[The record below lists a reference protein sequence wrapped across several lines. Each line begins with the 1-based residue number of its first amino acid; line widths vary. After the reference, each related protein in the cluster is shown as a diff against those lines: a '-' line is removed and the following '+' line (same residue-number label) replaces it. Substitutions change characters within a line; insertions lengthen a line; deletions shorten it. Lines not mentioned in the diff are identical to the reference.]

1 MKTTTDSNSLYS
13 GIAKFYDIGLWLTG
27 YKLAV
32 PYFLNLLPFNRDA
45 SLRVLDAGCGTGL
58 YTFAI
63 LKKFRNAQMTAFD
76 VNAAMMEKMKRIVQE
91 KGLDS
96 RVQIFN
102 WDITGALPLPEKQFD
117 LIVTGGGLEYINDP
131 AAAVKNLSPYLKKGG
146 YFLNSPV
153 KDNWLARMVAK
164 FYKFTPHSSLTNIS
178 AFTHNGFTLERTRS
192 FPIIKEAHLFKKL

>member
-1 MKTTTDSNSLYS
+1 MYS

-117 LIVTGGGLEYINDP
+117 LIVTGGVLEYVHNP
-131 AAAVKNLSPYLKKGG
+131 ESVVKNLAAYLKPKG
-146 YFLNSPV
+146 YYLNSLV
-153 KDNWLARMVAK
+153 RDNLVARIVAK
-164 FYKFTPHSSLTNIS
+164 LFMFKPHSRAANIA
-178 AFTHNGFTLERTRS
+178 AFTNNGSVLEKTAHL
-192 FPIIKEAHLFKKL
+192 PVIKEAHLFKKL